1 MKEVAEV
8 VFLDIKPYSESSL
21 WVCFFSEKHGL
32 QNGIIKGGK
41 KKKTK
46 PFVLG
51 LYQLTFYRWSSSGL
65 QNITSVERSEN
76 LQEIYG
82 SPVKILVAFFVAESI
97 KSFLNNEVVDQSFF
111 RFLKSEVL
119 RLNITKTVKAY
130 PVFFLA
136 ELIAFSGHTP
146 LKPLSPLFKVF
157 DLTTSEFD
165 PERPSGRLVTAPDL
179 VKSLYDVFYNKE
191 GFKGGFEPKLFDLLL
206 EYCLYHLPGYNSK
219 KSVEII
225 RDTLY
230 G

>member
-1 MKEVAEV
+1 VKEVAEV

-46 PFVLG
+46 PFILG

-111 RFLKSEVL
+111 RFIKSEVL

-225 RDTLY
+225 RETLY

>member
-1 MKEVAEV
+1 VKEVAEV

-51 LYQLTFYRWSSSGL
+51 LYQLTFYRWSPSGL

-165 PERPSGRLVTAPDL
+165 PEKPSGRLVTAPEL
-179 VKSLYDVFYNKE
+179 VKSLYNVFYNKE

-225 RDTLY
+225 RETLY

>member
-1 MKEVAEV
+1 M
-8 VFLDIKPYSESSL
+8 
-21 WVCFFSEKHGL
+21 
-32 QNGIIKGGK
+32 
-41 KKKTK
+41 
-46 PFVLG
+46 
-51 LYQLTFYRWSSSGL
+51 
-65 QNITSVERSEN
+65 QNITSVERTEN

-136 ELIAFSGHTP
+136 KLIAFSGHTP
-146 LKPLSPLFKVF
+146 LKPLSPFFKVF

-165 PERPSGRLVTAPDL
+165 PERPSGSLVTAPEL

-225 RDTLY
+225 RETLY

>member
-1 MKEVAEV
+1 
-8 VFLDIKPYSESSL
+8 L

-51 LYQLTFYRWSSSGL
+51 LYQLTFYRWSPSGL

-146 LKPLSPLFKVF
+146 LKPLSPFFKVF

-165 PERPSGRLVTAPDL
+165 PERPSGRLVTAPEL

-191 GFKGGFEPKLFDLLL
+191 GFKGGVEPKLFDLLL

-225 RDTLY
+225 RETLY